1 MDDCTC
7 LGAIGIAWFLCA
19 LGAASIYR
27 SKGRSEAAAF
37 LLGLF
42 LGPVAVVLAAVTPKD
57 EGALERKALDSGKIR
72 KCPHCAELVK
82 RDARVCR
89 YCGRDLVDTGV

>member
-7 LGAIGIAWFLCA
+7 FAVIGITWFLCA

-27 SKGRSEAAAF
+27 SRGRSETAAF

-42 LGPVAVVLAAVTPKD
+42 LGPVAVALAAVTPKD
-57 EGALERKALDSGKIR
+57 EAALERKAFRSGKMR
-72 KCPHCAELVK
+72 KCPFCAELVK
-82 RDARVCR
+82 RDAKLCR
-89 YCGRDLVDTGV
+89 YCGRETAKG